1 MGFHAVISAGVNEFG
16 NDRHRVAPRVK
27 ASERVTGYGQQVKAD
42 AIAGQVT
49 KTVEPAI
56 VEAQDA
62 IQAMGLNVRKGF
74 TFTADMIT
82 VIERGTT
89 WRDVVVNGRKTGD
102 QEMRVSSGV
111 LRLTKVTKTIYRQK
125 FSGWMGT
132 LTTWDGTMH
141 VLDAQLIVKGAAP
154 VKDDVRSLT
163 LTRAILGRI

>member
-1 MGFHAVISAGVNEFG
+1 MGFHAVISAGKDVYGNEA
-16 NDRHRVAPRVK
+16 HKPAPRVK

-42 AIAGQVT
+42 RMAGQVT
-49 KTVEPAI
+49 TTVEPAI
-56 VEAQDA
+56 TEAQDA
-62 IQAMGLNVRKGF
+62 IKAMGLDIRRGF
-74 TFTADMIT
+74 RFNEDMIT

-89 WRDVVVNGRKTGD
+89 WRDVKVNGRKTGN

-111 LRLTKVTKTIYRQK
+111 LRLTKVTKTVNRQK
-125 FSGWMGT
+125 FSAWMGT

-141 VLDAQLIVKGAAP
+141 VIDAQLIVKDAAP